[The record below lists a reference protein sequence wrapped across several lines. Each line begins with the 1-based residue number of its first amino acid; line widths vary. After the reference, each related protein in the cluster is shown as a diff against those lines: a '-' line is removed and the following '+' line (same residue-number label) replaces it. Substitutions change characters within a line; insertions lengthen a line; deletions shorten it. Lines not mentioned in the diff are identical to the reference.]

1 LAAVE
6 LQVMT
11 HTRSG
16 IHVLSGAARWRGWLV
31 GTALLAV
38 FGLLLQPECYAWATE
53 QGPARVT
60 AQKGSGVDECCVI
73 EAMTGY
79 SAPLPVVASWNVGL
93 PLAAPPVGN
102 GNIALVPAAGALQ
115 RAVEHPPDRRAPYPA
130 RSARLLL

>member
-1 LAAVE
+1 
-6 LQVMT
+6 M
-11 HTRSG
+11 
-16 IHVLSGAARWRGWLV
+16 

-38 FGLLLQPECYAWATE
+38 FAFLLQPECYAWATE

-60 AQKGSGVDECCVI
+60 AQKGSGADECCVI
-73 EAMTGY
+73 AAMTAH
-79 SAPLPVVASWNVGL
+79 SAPLPAVASWNVGL

-102 GNIALVPAAGALQ
+102 GNIAVPAAGALQ